1 MSFSQHRG
9 SHGSNSGG
17 VQDLNINLT
26 DEKMANIKSPMYL
39 RLQKMIETLG
49 VYRSEMETQKLPRFE
64 ANYVARKKQEAEI
77 RKREKL
83 RLERMNR

>member
-64 ANYVARKKQEAEI
+64 ANYIARKK
-77 RKREKL
+77 
-83 RLERMNR
+83 